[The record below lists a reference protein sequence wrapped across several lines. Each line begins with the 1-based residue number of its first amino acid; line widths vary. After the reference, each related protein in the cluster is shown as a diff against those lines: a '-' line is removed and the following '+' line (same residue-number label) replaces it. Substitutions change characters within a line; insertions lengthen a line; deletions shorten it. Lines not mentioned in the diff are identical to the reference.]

1 MEKRNIADFDDNLS
15 ELNRYKSYEVDMS
28 DYTFSRMLGKGTYGN
43 VWLGNNKYTGWNV
56 AVKELITK
64 ELDAQQ
70 KSFFKREVEILIKA
84 KDPFLLDLI
93 GFTQKPPYSI
103 LTSYMQCGSLWDMV
117 HNRPGTIN
125 GTQKTNIALG
135 IAHAM
140 RKLHAKNI
148 IHRDLKSPNILL
160 DDKVLPKVADFGL
173 GRFVGDDVSEKY
185 MTKCVGTPIW
195 MAPEQIHSDTYDKS
209 VDVYAFGM
217 ILYEMLTEAVPFK
230 GYSDVQIFQAVEK
243 HMRPE
248 MPSVERQPKQV
259 QKLAHLINL
268 CWADDPQRRPTFE
281 KIYNLFSRHVVEFP
295 GCQIHGVEALLK
307 VISDYNEQ
315 EQIKEGIS
323 AEQISEIIEIRE
335 NYKKEKYE
343 APERASH
350 LVRSGDIVELSK
362 MIVAIPTYNINTKDS
377 NGWAPLYIA
386 SSLGNMQ
393 ILSFLLDIKSIN
405 PNVQDDKGRTPAMI
419 AIKFS
424 KINALMKI
432 IEHPKT
438 DLSIKDHS
446 GRTVVHFASIYQ
458 DVDAMK
464 VLAKANIPDFNIP
477 DKKGMTPLKQAEI
490 DRSDAIVEIIKQRI
504 KN

>member
-1 MEKRNIADFDDNLS
+1 MN
-15 ELNRYKSYEVDMS
+15 
-28 DYTFSRMLGKGTYGN
+28 DYQFSRMLGKGTYGN

-70 KSFFKREVEILIKA
+70 VSFFKREVEILIKA

-103 LTSYMQCGSLWDMV
+103 LTSYMQCGSLWDMI
-117 HNRPGTIN
+117 HNHPGTIN

-140 RKLHAKNI
+140 RKLHSKNI

-173 GRFVGDDVSEKY
+173 GKFIEDDPAAKS

-217 ILYEMLTEAVPFK
+217 ILYEMLTETIPFK

-243 HMRPE
+243 HLRPE
-248 MPSVERQPKQV
+248 MPSVSKQPKQV

-268 CWADDPQRRPTFE
+268 CWADDPARRPTFD
-281 KIYNLFSRHVVEFP
+281 KIFNLFARHIVEFP
-295 GCQIHGVEALLK
+295 SCQVHGVEALLRM
-307 VISDYNEQ
+307 IQENNEQ
-315 EQIKEGIS
+315 EQLKEGIS
-323 AEQISEIIEIRE
+323 SQQVSDIMDIRE
-335 NYKKEKYE
+335 NFKKEKYE
-343 APERASH
+343 APERISH

-377 NGWAPLYIA
+377 NGWTPLYIA
-386 SSLGNMQ
+386 ASIGNMT
-393 ILSFLLDIKSIN
+393 IIKFLLDIKHIN

-419 AIKFS
+419 AIKFK
-424 KINALMKI
+424 KINAFIKI
-432 IEHPKT
+432 LEHPKI
-438 DLSIKDHS
+438 DLSVKDHS
-446 GRTVVHFASIYQ
+446 GKNIVHYAVIFKDI
-458 DVDAMK
+458 DALK
-464 VLAKANIPDFNIP
+464 VLVKYEIPDFNSP
-477 DKKGMTPLKQAEI
+477 DKKGLTPLKQAE
-490 DRSDAIVEIIKQRI
+490 DDKSEAFVELIKSYL
-504 KN
+504 KK